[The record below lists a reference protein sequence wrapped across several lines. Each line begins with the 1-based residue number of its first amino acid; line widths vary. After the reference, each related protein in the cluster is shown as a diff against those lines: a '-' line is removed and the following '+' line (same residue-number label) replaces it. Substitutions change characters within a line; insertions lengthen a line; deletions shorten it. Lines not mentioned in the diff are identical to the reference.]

1 MSKRKISTFQD
12 EGRNNYGFI
21 QQEGKVNS
29 DYVRK
34 KEACGTSLQTI
45 KKDFLISVINAETYR
60 LLKTMDVNTK
70 TTYCYNVKNINHQ
83 VLM

>member
-34 KEACGTSLQTI
+34 KRGL
-45 KKDFLISVINAETYR
+45 R
-60 LLKTMDVNTK
+60 
-70 TTYCYNVKNINHQ
+70 NIITNDKEGFSHFSN
-83 VLM
+83 